1 MLRTTAGES
10 TQSCIASE
18 VPRLQGELLMRLAK
32 PDPVEAERCL
42 REAIALARKQESK
55 SLELRAATSLARLLA
70 GAGRSDEA
78 RSALAGIYGSF
89 TEGFDTA
96 DLKSARAVLDGL

>member
-18 VPRLQGELLMRLAK
+18 VPRLQGELLMRLEQ
-32 PDPVEAERCL
+32 PDPAEAERCL
-42 REAIALARKQESK
+42 REAIGLARERQSR
-55 SLELRAATSLARLLA
+55 SLELRAATSLARLLS
-70 GAGRSDEA
+70 GSGRKQEA
-78 RSALAGIYGSF
+78 RGVLTEIYASF